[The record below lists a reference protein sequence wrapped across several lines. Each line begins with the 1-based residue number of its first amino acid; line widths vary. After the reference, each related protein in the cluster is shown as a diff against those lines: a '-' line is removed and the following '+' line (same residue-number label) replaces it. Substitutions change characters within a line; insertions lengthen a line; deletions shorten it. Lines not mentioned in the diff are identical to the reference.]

1 MLVQVQSLALLSPY
15 PVIRK
20 VALVPG
26 CIIGFC
32 LHKANPEYEPSPF
45 DFSIL
50 RAAFPG
56 RKKMFLKMKED
67 RVSLFL
73 ARWLDPS

>member
-1 MLVQVQSLALLSPY
+1 MLVQVQSLALLPPY

-32 LHKANPEYEPSPF
+32 LHKANPDYEPF

-56 RKKMFLKMKED
+56 RKKMFLKMKKD